1 MFINSILFNSLFNVY
16 LLLLVFT
23 HIHVWMLM
31 CTNACA
37 YACGGWRSTSD
48 VVSQCCLLYVS
59 RQGFPLA
66 WNSPVGLSC
75 LHLFSTSLN
84 VHNTMLGL
92 YGFEGSN
99 LVHMF
104 AREPLTNYAI
114 SLDLLKHTHTNT
126 HECMHVRTHMCMQ
139 EYTINTVLHVLIFN

>member
-1 MFINSILFNSLFNVY
+1 MSSGSLYDKLKYFITYLKDIRRKQIGFKVIMFINSILFNSLLNVY

-37 YACGGWRSTSD
+37 DACMCIYACGGWRSTLD
-48 VVSQCCLLYVS
+48 VVSQCCLPYVS

-99 LVHMF
+99 LVLMF
-104 AREPLTNYAI
+104 AREPLTN
-114 SLDLLKHTHTNT
+114 
-126 HECMHVRTHMCMQ
+126 
-139 EYTINTVLHVLIFN
+139 

>member
-1 MFINSILFNSLFNVY
+1 
-16 LLLLVFT
+16 
-23 HIHVWMLM
+23 M
-31 CTNACA
+31 CTYACLCS
-37 YACGGWRSTSD
+37 YIYMYGCSCVQMHVQTHGCACGGWRSTSD
-48 VVSQCCLLYVS
+48 AVSQCCLMYVS

-66 WNSPVGLSC
+66 WNTSAVLSC

-99 LVHMF
+99 LVLVF
-104 AREPLTNYAI
+104 AREPLTNQAI
-114 SLDLLKHTHTNT
+114 SRSFKTHTHTNI

-139 EYTINTVLHVLIFN
+139 EYTINTILHVLIFN